1 VTHLI
6 RRLQP
11 TLIALVGV
19 ALSVGLVFGAQ
30 PTDGWGLSNAA
41 EHAGKVVPV
50 KAGQVLEGDED
61 ADTDEDVD
69 TDEDTDTD
77 EDVDTDEDTD
87 TDEDVDAGP
96 EEDGDAA
103 NCATDPTGLS
113 EEALAALK
121 HGSVVCWAAHQADDV
136 WAGDFANHGQWV
148 KSWAKKEKAEETT
161 DEDATDED
169 APDEDASDED
179 AGATSAGGAH
189 GKGQGRGKAHSK

>member
-1 VTHLI
+1 MTHLI

-19 ALSVGLVFGAQ
+19 ALSAGLVFGAQ

-61 ADTDEDVD
+61 A
-69 TDEDTDTD
+69 DTD

-148 KSWAKKEKAEETT
+148 KSWAKKEKAEKTT
-161 DEDATDED
+161 
-169 APDEDASDED
+169 DEDASDED
-179 AGATSAGGAH
+179 ASDENAGATSAGGAH